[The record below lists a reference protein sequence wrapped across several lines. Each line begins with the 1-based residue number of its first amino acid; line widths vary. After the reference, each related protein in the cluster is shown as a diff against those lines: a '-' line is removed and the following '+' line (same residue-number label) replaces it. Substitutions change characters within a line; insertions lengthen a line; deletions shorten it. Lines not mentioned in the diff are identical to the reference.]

1 MFFFCSVSESAE
13 VSRVSREPWSIK
25 AICYS
30 ELEPIIAEI
39 EANGP
44 AAMLKYVF
52 FHSLETGI
60 RFISVYGEGI
70 CFRY

>member
-1 MFFFCSVSESAE
+1 MNPGASKQYAE
-13 VSRVSREPWSIK
+13 LMVQMK
-25 AICYS
+25 KDS

-70 CFRY
+70 CFRF